1 MRIKLESS
9 GVTSYRQ
16 GDLNRIASSSPQAS
30 TDRQTIFKTPTRNS
44 LKGVLPVSPFTP
56 NDDKKKLAT
65 VDDPPLPPFYRCTS
79 PQPSKHTNQQTRK
92 HTTSTQPA

>member
-44 LKGVLPVSPFTP
+44 LKGVLPVSLFTP

-65 VDDPPLPPFYRCTS
+65 VDDPPLPPFYRGAA
-79 PQPSKHTNQQTRK
+79 PR
-92 HTTSTQPA
+92 PAGRAGRRARGRAAAARPA